1 MQQPTIIRQPVPGG
15 VRVSTCDERGRE
27 LDRGEIRPDLAV
39 PGAWVLLDRNGR
51 RLGTVG
57 GRACDAVQRLIA
69 ATNT

>member
-15 VRVSTCDERGRE
+15 VRVSTIDESGHE
-27 LDRGEIRPDLAV
+27 LDRGEIRSDRAV

-51 RLGTVG
+51 RLGTVTG
-57 GRACDAVQRLIA
+57 DQTAAVELLIA